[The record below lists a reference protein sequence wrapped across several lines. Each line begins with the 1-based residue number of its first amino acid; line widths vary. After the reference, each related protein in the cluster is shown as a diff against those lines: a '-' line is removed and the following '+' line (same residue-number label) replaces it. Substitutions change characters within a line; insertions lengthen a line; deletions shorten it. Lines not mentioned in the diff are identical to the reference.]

1 MKGLIK
7 LTREHMREELVYFGD
22 NTRGT
27 SDLSCNFS
35 RYFSGVHGVFSRSVL
50 GRVETWILG
59 VSALPMQSSNNL
71 HERALVKVNPS
82 VMYQYLIEGKAE
94 HSGAYIKMG
103 KRKVNDLMSM

>member
-35 RYFSGVHGVFSRSVL
+35 RYFSGVHGVFSHSFL

-59 VSALPMQSSNNL
+59 VSALPMQSPKHL

-82 VMYQYLIEGKAE
+82 VMYQHLIQRETK
-94 HSGAYIKMG
+94 HSGAYIKLG
-103 KRKVNDLMSM
+103 ECKVDDLMSM